1 MNQIALS
8 TPSSLTVN
16 QANLAIPIIDQLG
29 RIVKH
34 LELWRQQQKSSMQCA
49 RVDGHILRDIGI
61 SEAQRF
67 IEVNKL
73 S

>member
-1 MNQIALS
+1 
-8 TPSSLTVN
+8 
-16 QANLAIPIIDQLG
+16 
-29 RIVKH
+29 
-34 LELWRQQQKSSMQCA
+34 MQFDVFFSVCQT